1 MSPFLPC
8 KKLVF
13 VCSATGKKAVEAP
26 ILRVKEEDDEEATD
40 SDDYDEDGIEWMEEE
55 ENEEDSTDYEEE
67 LKRRKRRSKKRD
79 VADWYGADIFKSG
92 LAIRPKNPY
101 FVSRTRKPRDNELVR
116 TSLCPRLCILIMGS

>member
-26 ILRVKEEDDEEATD
+26 ILRVKEEEEEDDEEATD

-55 ENEEDSTDYEEE
+55 EDEEE

-79 VADWYGADIFKSG
+79 VADWYGADIFKSE

-116 TSLCPRLCILIMGS
+116 TSLCSRLCILIMGS